1 MIHFVKIPWD
11 QYLNLYVV
19 VILSCIQSTIY
30 RNINQFF
37 KICPSPEVHQLISF
51 GQFLLHL

>member
-11 QYLNLYVV
+11 EYLNLYAV

-30 RNINQFF
+30 RNINHFF
-37 KICPSPEVHQLISF
+37 QMCPPEVHQLISF